1 MLRKAI
7 SRGSFG
13 NACICR
19 TRLINSEN
27 IFQQDITNCDP
38 KTRLLRNKG
47 MSMCPQR
54 NLREDPGKRRQG
66 GLRYLDSILAQ
77 AGITIS
83 VLNLDLDL
91 KPSGR

>member
-7 SRGSFG
+7 SRESFG

-19 TRLINSEN
+19 TRLINSEG
-27 IFQQDITNCDP
+27 IFQQDVTDCDP
-38 KTRLLRNKG
+38 KTRLLRNRG
-47 MSMCPQR
+47 MSMCPQH
-54 NLREDPGKRRQG
+54 NLREDPGKRRQD
-66 GLRYLDSILAQ
+66 GLKCPDLVLAQ